1 MQGKAMPDQIA
12 RTQFYAGVDVCKD
25 WIDVHLH
32 PLGESRRF
40 TNDAD
45 GAARLKRLCR
55 KHGVAKIVM
64 EASGKYHRLAHR
76 ALSAAGFAAAVVNP
90 LRARL
95 FAEANGTLAK
105 TDKIDARMLALMAEK
120 LDPRATE
127 PAPRVI
133 EELQELVRARDAAV
147 AERTALMNRRGEARI
162 ATLRSELDRLIA
174 AMQEHVD
181 RLEKEIDRRINA
193 DATLERRRAL
203 LMSIPGIGPIA
214 AAALLAELTELGACS
229 NKAAAM
235 LVGLAPIARESGQT
249 TARRHIRGGR
259 GSLRATLYMPALAA
273 KTHNPQMK
281 LFYDRLI
288 AAGKEAKVALTAIM
302 RKLVVLAN
310 TLMRENRP
318 WSLARP

>member
-25 WIDVHLH
+25 WLDVHLH

-181 RLEKEIDRRINA
+181 RLEKEIDRRIDA

-214 AAALLAELTELGACS
+214 ATGAAFLS
-229 NKAAAM
+229 
-235 LVGLAPIARESGQT
+235 S
-249 TARRHIRGGR
+249 
-259 GSLRATLYMPALAA
+259 
-273 KTHNPQMK
+273 
-281 LFYDRLI
+281 
-288 AAGKEAKVALTAIM
+288 
-302 RKLVVLAN
+302 
-310 TLMRENRP
+310 
-318 WSLARP
+318 